1 MWTYTETEKAMVTEN
16 HSKSYFLSSLLN
28 GQEHDP
34 SEDFWNNF
42 HAQDGAVPVQGT
54 TLANQSLENFL
65 V

>member
-1 MWTYTETEKAMVTEN
+1 MITEN

-42 HAQDGAVPVQGT
+42 HLQDGAVPVQGT
-54 TLANQSLENFL
+54 TLANESLENFL